1 MSNRK
6 WTGRAFG
13 AALLVGSLGA
23 CDFITAEVDP
33 NQITTPTLPSLYV
46 STQLSTLLMA
56 EGNLARVA
64 AVWTQQLSGADR
76 QFIEIDSYQVDETT
90 GDNEFNSLYTGGG
103 LIDIRKGI
111 AIADSVGCPQCAA
124 LFQIHEAYQVGMAAS
139 IWGDIPYSGILVLG
153 EPAALDPQ
161 AQVYAAVQAL
171 LDEAIA
177 SLSVAPTGGAL
188 VFYNQLPT
196 LYATSGVTG
205 PRDRAAWIATANT
218 LKARFYLHWVE
229 AQLAGGAAA
238 AQAQTACGGNCLT
251 KAEAAAESGIETH
264 LRDWRAGHSTA
275 ATESSLWY
283 QFFDE
288 RAGYIVAGQY
298 LVNLLQDT
306 TVIGTADPRLP
317 LYFSQVGPDTA
328 RTFRGKPA
336 GGANPGASSLAELP
350 SGRGAGDREY
360 AVPIVTCAEN
370 YFILAEVNY
379 YQSEPAAARDA
390 FREGVMC
397 AAALQGI
404 ADTLGGPLLT
414 TRLNNRV
421 NAATGPALLSEII
434 TQKYIA
440 GFQNIE
446 VYNDYKRT
454 CLPDIPTVS
463 GGEIPGRLLYS
474 QQERQTN
481 PNIPSPDQQPDFNTN
496 DPVRC
501 A

>member
-46 STQLSTLLMA
+46 STQLGTMLMA

-64 AVWTQQLSGADR
+64 GVWTQQLGGADR
-76 QFIEIDSYQVDETT
+76 QFVEIDKYQVDETT
-90 GDNEFNSLYTGGG
+90 GDNEFNFLYTGGG

-111 AIADSVGCPQCAA
+111 EIADSIGCPQCAA

-139 IWGDIPYSGILVLG
+139 IWGDLPYSGILVLG
-153 EPAALDPQ
+153 EPAPLDPQ

-188 VFYNQLPT
+188 VFYNQMPDFYNRNRSRT
-196 LYATSGVTG
+196 
-205 PRDRAAWIATANT
+205 AWIATANT
-218 LKARFYLHWVE
+218 LKARFYMHWVE
-229 AQLAGGAAA
+229 AQRAGGAAA
-238 AQAQTACGGNCLT
+238 GQAQTACGGNCID
-251 KAEAAAESGIETH
+251 KAEAAANVGLASASN
-264 LRDWRAGHSTA
+264 DWRAGHSSA
-275 ATESSLWY
+275 STESSIWY

-288 RAGYIVAGQY
+288 RSGYIVAGGY
-298 LVNLLQDT
+298 LVNLLKDT
-306 TVIGTADPRLP
+306 TVIGTTDPRLP
-317 LYFSQVGPDTA
+317 LYFSRVGGEFVGQPVGVVT
-328 RTFRGKPA
+328 
-336 GGANPGASSLAELP
+336 GGTSVLAEPGA
-350 SGRGAGDREY
+350 GARDY

-370 YFILAEVNY
+370 QFILAEVNY
-379 YQSEPAAARDA
+379 YQGEPAAARDA
-390 FREGVMC
+390 FRAGVRC
-397 AAALQGI
+397 AAAMHGI
-404 ADTLGGPLLT
+404 ADGALLT
-414 TRLNNRV
+414 TSLNNRV
-421 NAATGPALLSEII
+421 NAATGAALLSEIM

-440 GFQNIE
+440 LFQNIE

-454 CLPDIPTVS
+454 CLPDIPTYQNQDV
-463 GGEIPGRLLYS
+463 PGRLLYS